1 LFRSI
6 LKLESI
12 VSDFVQ
18 PSILRHSPKFEDA
31 MNHEIT
37 ISKAREIAD
46 CVLGPAAR
54 QNDKEGRFSTEAV
67 DALG

>member
-1 LFRSI
+1 
-6 LKLESI
+6 
-12 VSDFVQ
+12 
-18 PSILRHSPKFEDA
+18 

>member
-1 LFRSI
+1 
-6 LKLESI
+6 
-12 VSDFVQ
+12 
-18 PSILRHSPKFEDA
+18 

-54 QNDKEGRFSTEAV
+54 QNDKEGRFSTKRLMRWGKPGY
-67 DALG
+67 LG